1 MDMDMGME
9 MDMEFIQKT
18 MVTYSKYGI
27 ASYNKKVLINNTIA
41 NSGMT
46 DTGFHTVTLSRKL
59 HIPWLK
65 ITK

>member
-1 MDMDMGME
+1 MDGYGYE
-9 MDMEFIQKT
+9 YGAHPENI
-18 MVTYSKYGI
+18 MVTHSKYDTD
-27 ASYNKKVLINNTIA
+27 SYNKKVLINNIIP
-41 NSGMT
+41 NSRMT